1 MKQVTS
7 ERGWK
12 RITLP
17 FNFPPTCTNSA
28 YVMKSVY
35 VKNLELF
42 EQEDFFGKD
51 VPVNK
56 FETQESNITR
66 SREGIY
72 DSSRITVKLFLHN
85 YNEKT

>member
-1 MKQVTS
+1 MTA

-42 EQEDFFGKD
+42 EQEDFFGKE
-51 VPVNK
+51 VPVK
-56 FETQESNITR
+56 RDEPMESNISR
-66 SREGIY
+66 SREG
-72 DSSRITVKLFLHN
+72 TVHM
-85 YNEKT
+85 